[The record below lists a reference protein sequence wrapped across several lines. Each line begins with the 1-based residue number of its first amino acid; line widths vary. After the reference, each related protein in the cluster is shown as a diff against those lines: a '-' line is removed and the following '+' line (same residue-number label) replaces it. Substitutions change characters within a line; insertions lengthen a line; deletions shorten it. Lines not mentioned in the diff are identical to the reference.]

1 MRRYA
6 ILGICEC
13 IKVNV
18 MKGGGDNGI
27 LRIPLLGVG
36 SFCNPAGFLR
46 SFLVRSISENILY
59 PCLSL
64 IKFFFI
70 KVIQ

>member
-1 MRRYA
+1 
-6 ILGICEC
+6 
-13 IKVNV
+13 
-18 MKGGGDNGI
+18 MKGEGENGI

-46 SFLVRSISENILY
+46 SFLVHSISENILY

-64 IKFFFI
+64 IKFFFYKSNTMTYLVSVVFI
-70 KVIQ
+70 LI